1 MSSGAGNYKHLT
13 FLMVFRIPRL
23 TRVLRMVRLMRQVPE
38 LVILI
43 KAIAM
48 GTRAV
53 SATLI
58 LLLAIIY
65 AFAILFTQL
74 LSGTAA
80 GAGCFETVPQAMI
93 CLMHQGVFADQAEFI
108 SSLLDVDWSYYAL
121 MVMYL
126 VLATLTVL
134 NLLIGLLCEIVR
146 VVALVERED
155 IVVKDLQHRV
165 G

>member
-1 MSSGAGNYKHLT
+1 MSSGAGNYKDLT
-13 FLMVFRIPRL
+13 FLMIFRVPRL
-23 TRVLRMVRLMRQVPE
+23 TRVFRMVRLVRQVPE

-43 KAIAM
+43 KAIAIA
-48 GTRAV
+48 TRAV
-53 SATLI
+53 SAVLT

-93 CLMHQGVFADQAEFI
+93 SLLHQGVFADQADFI
-108 SSLLDVDWSYYAL
+108 SGLLDVDWSYYAL

-126 VLATLTVL
+126 IVATLTVL
-134 NLLIGLLCEIVR
+134 NLLIGLLCEIIR
-146 VVALVERED
+146 VVA
-155 IVVKDLQHRV
+155 QA
-165 G
+165 